1 MHRRLAIASSLVALA
16 CISSKPK
23 VAPAPASSGAA
34 TCNEERAA
42 AAVLYIVDGL
52 PVTCTAAMSLPTDR
66 IASVEVRKGAAAAE
80 YGSAAATG
88 VVIIQTKRG
97 R

>member
-1 MHRRLAIASSLVALA
+1 MDRRLAMTLSLLALA
-16 CISSKPK
+16 CMPSKPK
-23 VAPAPASSGAA
+23 VVPVPAASGAA
-34 TCNEERAA
+34 ACSQERA

-52 PVTCTAAMSLPTDR
+52 PVTCTAAMNVPTDR

-80 YGSAAATG
+80 YGASAATG
-88 VVIIQTKRG
+88 VVIIQTKRD

>member
-1 MHRRLAIASSLVALA
+1 MHRRLAIALSLVALA
-16 CISSKPK
+16 CMPSKPK
-23 VAPAPASSGAA
+23 VGRAPASSGAA
-34 TCNEERAA
+34 TCSQERA

-66 IASVEVRKGAAAAE
+66 IASVEVRKGSAAAE
-80 YGSAAATG
+80 YGTSAATG

>member
-16 CISSKPK
+16 CLPSKPA
-23 VAPAPASSGAA
+23 VTPEPASSGAA
-34 TCNEERAA
+34 TCSQERA

-52 PVTCTAAMSLPTDR
+52 PVTCTAAMSVPTDR
-66 IASVEVRKGAAAAE
+66 IASVEVRKGAAAGE
-80 YGSAAATG
+80 YGTSAATG
-88 VVIIQTKRG
+88 LIIIQTKRD